1 MAPVLALFLMII
13 LNEQRSAAVAS
24 VFEER
29 PVTAPIGVKVMRQGN
44 VIKWLPGRGQAPPL
58 RETPFLHRRGG
69 ACPRPGS
76 G

>member
-1 MAPVLALFLMII
+1 MAPVLAPFLMII

-24 VFEER
+24 VSEER

-58 RETPFLHRRGG
+58 RWRKGVSRRGG